1 MNDAL
6 DPILQQETQR
16 KLKIQLAW
24 RLGIAS
30 VLIVLAL
37 FGINWLDRQQ
47 DTPPAVNTPTPRI
60 APATAEPLPLPTTA
74 PSTPTASAPAE
85 ASATLSITTA
95 PSSDSGVIEGAPRS
109 SPQKPTPTPA
119 AAPPK
124 ATTALTAPPAPAKV
138 PATPAAAPA
147 PGKAAPTST
156 PAKAIATA
164 PVTPAIAPAATAPQR
179 APPPAPVTISPLPYP
194 APQQTAQGYIVQA
207 GVFLQTPK
215 AENYL
220 LQLKTAGIPA
230 YIESRVQI
238 GPFKDKATA
247 EAAVQKLRQL
257 GIEPVVR
264 K

>member
-16 KLKIQLAW
+16 KLKVQLAW

-74 PSTPTASAPAE
+74 PTTAPAAASTPAE
-85 ASATLSITTA
+85 ASATLSITSA
-95 PSSDSGVIEGAPRS
+95 PSSDSGVIEGAQRS
-109 SPQKPTPTPA
+109 
-119 AAPPK
+119 APKK
-124 ATTALTAPPAPAKV
+124 AVTTPAPATV
-138 PATPAAAPA
+138 APTATPATPAPAAAPA
-147 PGKAAPTST
+147 PAKVAPLTT
-156 PAKAIATA
+156 PAKTIAATPAA
-164 PVTPAIAPAATAPQR
+164 PVRAPAAMTATPR
-179 APPPAPVTISPLPYP
+179 ALPAAPVTISPLPYP
-194 APQQTAQGYIVQA
+194 APQQTPQGYIVQA

-238 GPFKDKATA
+238 GPFKDKAAA

>member
-16 KLKIQLAW
+16 KLKVQLAW

-74 PSTPTASAPAE
+74 PTTAPASAPAE
-85 ASATLSITTA
+85 ASATLSITSA

-109 SPQKPTPTPA
+109 AAKKAVTTPA
-119 AAPPK
+119 PATAAPK
-124 ATTALTAPPAPAKV
+124 TAPTAAPAPAKV
-138 PATPAAAPA
+138 APVTTPAKTIAATPAVPA
-147 PGKAAPTST
+147 R
-156 PAKAIATA
+156 
-164 PVTPAIAPAATAPQR
+164 APAAITAAPR
-179 APPPAPVTISPLPYP
+179 ALPAAPVTISPLPYP
-194 APQQTAQGYIVQA
+194 APQQTPQGYIVQA

-238 GPFKDKATA
+238 GPFKDKAAA
-247 EAAVQKLRQL
+247 EAAIQKLRQL